1 MLRKSSKKHWVWS
14 ICPNGAV
21 YYRIDRSRGH
31 GVIVEL
37 LQGFDG
43 VLVADGYRACDTA
56 SRVLGTKMNVAICWA
71 HARRKL
77 IEAEQSYPEVTEA
90 PALMGKRIVTSTAL
104 PRSAENLHIGRSTKL
119 GG

>member
-14 ICPNGAV
+14 ICPNDAV

-43 VLVADGYRACDTA
+43 VLVAPAPRKAYT
-56 SRVLGTKMNVAICWA
+56 SYVLRN
-71 HARRKL
+71 
-77 IEAEQSYPEVTEA
+77 
-90 PALMGKRIVTSTAL
+90 
-104 PRSAENLHIGRSTKL
+104 L